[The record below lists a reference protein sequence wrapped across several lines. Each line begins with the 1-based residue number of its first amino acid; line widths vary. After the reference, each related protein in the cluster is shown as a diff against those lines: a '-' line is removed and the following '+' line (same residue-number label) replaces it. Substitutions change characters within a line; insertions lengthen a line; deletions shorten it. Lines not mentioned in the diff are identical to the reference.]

1 MPRRP
6 RLKLAGIPLHII
18 QRGNN
23 RTACFFADED
33 HQFYLD
39 HLHQACNKHKVSLH
53 AYVLMTNHVHLLLTP
68 ETAEGASQV
77 MKQLGQRYVQ
87 YINRTYQRSGT
98 LWEGRF
104 RSCIVGE
111 EDYFLACH
119 RYIEL
124 NPVRA
129 DMVNHPADYPWS
141 SYRYNGQGQ
150 NNPLITP
157 HPLYKQ
163 LGASYQQ
170 RRHAYREL
178 FQHQI
183 EPSLIDQIRQASN
196 GGYVLGTERFQQ
208 QIAKTIGQRTW
219 RGEPGRPV
227 KKSRNSK

>member
-1 MPRRP
+1 MPTIKTEVNSP
-6 RLKLAGIPLHII
+6 
-18 QRGNN
+18 
-23 RTACFFADED
+23 DED
-33 HQFYLD
+33 YQFYLD
-39 HLHQACNKHKVSLH
+39 HLKQACKKHKVYLH

-68 ETAEGASQV
+68 ETADGASQV

-87 YINRTYQRSGT
+87 YINRTYRRSGT

-129 DMVNHPADYPWS
+129 EMVKHPADYPWS

-150 NNPLITP
+150 NNPLITS

-163 LGASYQQ
+163 LGASSQKRQ
-170 RRHAYREL
+170 HAYREL
-178 FQHQI
+178 FRHQI
-183 EPSLIDQIRQASN
+183 EPGLIDQIRKASN
-196 GGYVLGTERFQQ
+196 GGYVLGTAHFQQ

-227 KKSRNSK
+227 KKNTN